1 MNDLPAPGQGV
12 PAIEVLE
19 LHKSF
24 GRHEVLKGIDF
35 VVEPGEVVCV
45 IGPSGSGKSTLLRC
59 INRLEEPT
67 SGQVRVEGVNI
78 CDLGTRVIG
87 DADRPVYAMV
97 LEVSLPP
104 GADPDALAVRLGEVA
119 DRLGVDASLH
129 TSDADIL

>member
-1 MNDLPAPGQGV
+1 MEAG
-12 PAIEVLE
+12 
-19 LHKSF
+19 
-24 GRHEVLKGIDF
+24 
-35 VVEPGEVVCV
+35 GEAFDD
-45 IGPSGSGKSTLLRC
+45 SESGKDTASWAVSVYGADHPGIVHGIAELLA
-59 INRLEEPT
+59 
-67 SGQVRVEGVNI
+67 GEGVNI

-119 DRLGVDASLH
+119 ARLGVDASLH